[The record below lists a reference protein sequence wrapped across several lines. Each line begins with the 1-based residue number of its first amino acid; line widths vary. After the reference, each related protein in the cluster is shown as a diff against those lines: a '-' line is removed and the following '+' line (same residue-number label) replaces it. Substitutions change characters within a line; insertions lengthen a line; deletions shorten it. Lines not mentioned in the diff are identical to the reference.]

1 MSLLCWWWLLLLLFL
16 SLNFSADD
24 VGNDDDESTE
34 LIEFLERKSER
45 EGEYTTVGADKMI

>member
-1 MSLLCWWWLLLLLFL
+1 MSLLCWWLLLLFL

-24 VGNDDDESTE
+24 VGDDDDESTE

-45 EGEYTTVGADKMI
+45 EGGSTTVGADKIV